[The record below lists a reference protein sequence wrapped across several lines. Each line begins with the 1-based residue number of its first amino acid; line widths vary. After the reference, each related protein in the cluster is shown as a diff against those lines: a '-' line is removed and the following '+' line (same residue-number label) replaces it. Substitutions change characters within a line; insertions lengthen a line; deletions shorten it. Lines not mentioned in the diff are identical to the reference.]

1 MLDPLWLSVGL
12 LGQAC
17 FTARFLVQ
25 WLASERRG
33 RTVVP
38 VSFWYFSIG
47 GGLVLRAYAIHRRDF
62 VFGLGQASGLFVYA
76 RNLALSR
83 QPQLETEGAAGG

>member
-1 MLDPLWLSVGL
+1 MEDAVIDSLWLSVGL

-25 WLASERRG
+25 WLASERHK

-47 GGLVLRAYAIHRRDF
+47 GGLVLLAYAIHRRDF
-62 VFGLGQASGLFVYA
+62 VFGLGQASGLVVYA
-76 RNLALSR
+76 RNLSFLHQR
-83 QPQLETEGAAGG
+83 RPAGN